1 MPACSY
7 ALRVSAFLA
16 CCVLTVAVASAQQSY
31 PMLMS
36 LKPVAVQAGTT
47 ASCEVQSRYTMAGA
61 HQVLVTGGHVSAEV
75 VPPPE
80 PKAGEKPKDVT
91 KLELKF
97 TVAPEAQPGVREFR
111 LVTPQGVSTVGQL
124 VIVRDPVIVEAKDN
138 DVREKAQHI
147 TLPAVLAGAL
157 EKREDFDFYK
167 FQVEAGSAWT
177 FHVRAQR
184 LEDKIHDLQTHVDPI
199 LFLRDAAG
207 GVLAM
212 SDNANSAD
220 PFLEYRFEQ
229 AGEYVLEIRDVRYQG
244 NPFWDYCIEVSNRP
258 FVTGV
263 HPLAVTRGRETSL
276 ELSGFLLPA
285 EPRAPVTVPAETA
298 VGPRELLLNI
308 NGQPTDP
315 VMVFVTDLPRILE
328 TDAPNDA
335 PETAIKLD
343 AWPAVC
349 CGRIEKEADLDCY
362 SFTAKKGEQISFEV
376 LGRRF
381 GSRID
386 SFLRI
391 LNEKGQAV
399 REDDDLR
406 IGSQTS
412 SDTWLENWTVPADGT
427 YTVEIRDVHL
437 RGGDN
442 FEYALSIT
450 RSEPYFQLLVD
461 TDKTQLSPGL
471 FNVIFVRA
479 LKKNG
484 FDEEIAL
491 HIDGLP
497 PGVTAT
503 TGRIL
508 KGKSTDG
515 VIVLAASA
523 DAPLSAANITI
534 RGTATRPAP
543 MEGQAAVELAAVAQ
557 PQQEIYLPGG
567 GRGHWPVDSH
577 VVCVG
582 APADI
587 RGFQLSET
595 DIRLKPGES
604 KTITVKLD
612 RADGVNANIT
622 LDMLYRHL
630 GSIYGNSLPEGVSIV
645 AGASKTLLTGK
656 NSDGSIVLKAEAS
669 APPCERQVCAV
680 MANFAINFVMK
691 ATYSGPPVF
700 VSVEKKAE

>member
-1 MPACSY
+1 M
-7 ALRVSAFLA
+7 
-16 CCVLTVAVASAQQSY
+16 
-31 PMLMS
+31 
-36 LKPVAVQAGTT
+36 
-47 ASCEVQSRYTMAGA
+47 
-61 HQVLVTGGHVSAEV
+61 
-75 VPPPE
+75 
-80 PKAGEKPKDVT
+80 
-91 KLELKF
+91 
-97 TVAPEAQPGVREFR
+97 
-111 LVTPQGVSTVGQL
+111 
-124 VIVRDPVIVEAKDN
+124 
-138 DVREKAQHI
+138 
-147 TLPAVLAGAL
+147 
-157 EKREDFDFYK
+157 
-167 FQVEAGSAWT
+167 
-177 FHVRAQR
+177 
-184 LEDKIHDLQTHVDPI
+184 
-199 LFLRDAAG
+199 
-207 GVLAM
+207 
-212 SDNANSAD
+212 
-220 PFLEYRFEQ
+220 
-229 AGEYVLEIRDVRYQG
+229 
-244 NPFWDYCIEVSNRP
+244 
-258 FVTGV
+258 
-263 HPLAVTRGRETSL
+263 
-276 ELSGFLLPA
+276 
-285 EPRAPVTVPAETA
+285 
-298 VGPRELLLNI
+298 NI

-335 PETAIKLD
+335 PETAVKLD

>member
-1 MPACSY
+1 MPAFPR
-7 ALRVSAFLA
+7 ALRVSAAFV
-16 CCVLTVAVASAQQSY
+16 CCLLTAAAALAQQSY

-47 ASCEVQSRYTMAGA
+47 ASCEVHSRYSMAGA
-61 HQVLVTGGHVSAEV
+61 HQVLVTGGHVTAEI

-111 LVTPQGVSTVGQL
+111 VVTPQGVSTVGQL
-124 VIVRDPVIVEAKDN
+124 VVVRDPVIAEAKDN
-138 DVREKAQHI
+138 DVREKAQEV
-147 TLPAVLAGAL
+147 TLPAVLTGTL
-157 EKREDFDFYK
+157 EKNEDFDFFK
-167 FQVEAGSAWT
+167 FKVEAGSAWT

-212 SDNANSAD
+212 SDNANFAD
-220 PFLEYRFEQ
+220 PFLEHRFEQ
-229 AGEYVLEIRDVRYQG
+229 AGEYVLELRDVRYQG
-244 NPFWDYCIEVSNRP
+244 NPYWDYCIEISSRP

-263 HPLAVTRGRETSL
+263 HPLVVTRAQETSL

-285 EPRAPVTVPAETA
+285 ERRAPVTIPAETP
-298 VGPRELLLNI
+298 VGPRELLLSI

-315 VMVFVTDLPRILE
+315 IAAFVTDLPRTVE

-335 PETAIKLD
+335 PETAVKLD

-362 SFTAKKGEQISFEV
+362 SFVATKGDRISFEV

-437 RGGDN
+437 RGGAN

-484 FDEEIAL
+484 FDEEISL
-491 HIDGLP
+491 QIDGLP

-515 VIVLAASA
+515 VIVLTAAP

-534 RGTATRPAP
+534 RGTATLPAP
-543 MEGQAAVELAAVAQ
+543 MDGQPAVELAAVAR
-557 PQQEIYLPGG
+557 PQEEIYLPGG

-587 RGFQLSET
+587 RGFHLNET

-604 KTITVKLD
+604 KTIAVKLD
-612 RADGVNANIT
+612 RADGVNANVT
-622 LDMLYRHL
+622 LDMLYQHL
-630 GSIYGNSLPEGVSIV
+630 GSVYGNSLPAGVSID

-656 NSDGSIVLKAEAS
+656 NSEGTIVLKADAS

>member
-1 MPACSY
+1 MPAFSS
-7 ALRVSAFLA
+7 ALRATATLA
-16 CCVLTVAVASAQQSY
+16 GCLLTTALASAQQSY

-36 LKPVAVQAGTT
+36 LKPVAVQAGATV
-47 ASCEVQSRYTMAGA
+47 SCEVQSRYTMAGA

-111 LVTPQGVSTVGQL
+111 VVTPQGVSTVGQL
-124 VIVRDPVIVEAKDN
+124 VIVRDPVIGEAKDN
-138 DVREKAQHI
+138 DVREKAQEV
-147 TLPAVLAGAL
+147 TLPAALAGTL
-157 EKREDFDFYK
+157 EKNEDFDFFK
-167 FQVEAGSAWT
+167 FKVEAGSAWT

-184 LEDKIHDLQTHVDPI
+184 LEDKIHDLQTHIDPI

-212 SDNANSAD
+212 SDNANFAD
-220 PFLEYRFEQ
+220 PFLEHRFEQ

-263 HPLAVTRGRETSL
+263 HPLAVTRGQESSL

-285 EPRAPVTVPAETA
+285 DPRAPVTVSAETP
-298 VGPRELLLNI
+298 VGPRELLLSV
-308 NGQPTDP
+308 NGQSTDP
-315 VMVFVTDLPRILE
+315 VMAFVTDLPRVVE

-335 PETAIKLD
+335 PETAVKLD

-362 SFTAKKGEQISFEV
+362 SFAAKKGERISLEV

-437 RGGDN
+437 RGGAN

-484 FDEEIAL
+484 FDEEITL
-491 HIDGLP
+491 HVDGLP

-515 VIVLAASA
+515 VIVLTAVA

-534 RGTATRPAP
+534 RGTATLPAP
-543 MEGQAAVELAAVAQ
+543 MEGQAAVELATVAQ
-557 PQQEIYLPGG
+557 PQEEIYLPGG

-604 KTITVKLD
+604 KTIAVKLD
-612 RADGVNANIT
+612 RAEGVNANIT
-622 LDMLYRHL
+622 LDMLCRHL
-630 GSIYGNSLPEGVSIV
+630 GSIYGNSLPEGVSID

-656 NSDGSIVLKAEAS
+656 NSAGSIVLKADAS

-700 VSVEKKAE
+700 VSVEKKPE

>member
-1 MPACSY
+1 MPAFSS
-7 ALRVSAFLA
+7 ALRVTATLA
-16 CCVLTVAVASAQQSY
+16 CCLLSTAAASAQQSY

-47 ASCEVQSRYTMAGA
+47 ATCEVQSRYTMAGA

-80 PKAGEKPKDVT
+80 PKAGEKPKDLT

-111 LVTPQGVSTVGQL
+111 VVTPQGVSTVGQL
-124 VIVRDPVIVEAKDN
+124 VVVRDPVIAEAKDN
-138 DVREKAQHI
+138 DVREKAQEI
-147 TLPAVLAGAL
+147 SLPAVLAGTL
-157 EKREDFDFYK
+157 EKNEDFDFYK
-167 FQVEAGSAWT
+167 FKVEAGSAWT

-184 LEDKIHDLQTHVDPI
+184 LEDKIHDLQTHIDPI

-212 SDNANSAD
+212 SDNANFAD
-220 PFLEYRFEQ
+220 PFLEHRFEQ

-263 HPLAVTRGRETSL
+263 HPLAITRGQESSL

-285 EPRAPVTVPAETA
+285 DPRAPVTVPAETP
-298 VGPRELLLNI
+298 VGPRELLLSV
-308 NGQPTDP
+308 NGQSTDP
-315 VMVFVTDLPRILE
+315 VMAFVTDLPRILE
-328 TDAPNDA
+328 TDVPNDT
-335 PETAIKLD
+335 PETAVKLD

-362 SFTAKKGEQISFEV
+362 SFAAKKGERISLEV

-437 RGGDN
+437 RGGAN

-450 RSEPYFQLLVD
+450 RSEPCFQLLVD

-479 LKKNG
+479 IKKNG

-497 PGVTAT
+497 PGVTAM

-515 VIVLAASA
+515 VIVLTAAA
-523 DAPLSAANITI
+523 EAPLSAANITI
-534 RGTATRPAP
+534 RGTATLPAP
-543 MEGQAAVELAAVAQ
+543 MEGQAAVELATVAQ
-557 PQQEIYLPGG
+557 PQEEIYLPGG

-595 DIRLKPGES
+595 EIVLKPGES
-604 KTITVKLD
+604 KTIAVKLD
-612 RADGVNANIT
+612 RAEGVNANIT

-630 GSIYGNSLPEGVSIV
+630 GSIYGNSLPEGVSID

-656 NSDGSIVLKAEAS
+656 NSEGSIVLKAEAS

>member
-1 MPACSY
+1 MSAFPR
-7 ALRVSAFLA
+7 ALRVSASLA
-16 CCVLTVAVASAQQSY
+16 CCLLTAAVASAQQSY

-47 ASCEVQSRYTMAGA
+47 ASCEVHSRYSMAGA
-61 HQVLVTGGHVSAEV
+61 HQVLVTGGHVTVEI

-97 TVAPEAQPGVREFR
+97 TVASEAQPGVREFR
-111 LVTPQGVSTVGQL
+111 VVTPQGVSTVGQL
-124 VIVRDPVIVEAKDN
+124 VVVRDPVIAEAKDN
-138 DVREKAQHI
+138 DVREKAQEV
-147 TLPAVLAGAL
+147 TLPAVLAGTL
-157 EKREDFDFYK
+157 EKNEDFDFFK
-167 FQVEAGSAWT
+167 FKVEAGSAWT

-199 LFLRDAAG
+199 LFLRDSAG

-212 SDNANSAD
+212 SDNANFAD
-220 PFLEYRFEQ
+220 PFLEHRFEQ
-229 AGEYVLEIRDVRYQG
+229 AGEYVLEIRDVRFQG
-244 NPFWDYCIEVSNRP
+244 NPYWDYCIEISSRP

-263 HPLAVTRGRETSL
+263 HPLAVTRGQETSL

-285 EPRAPVTVPAETA
+285 DRHAPVTIPAETP
-298 VGPRELLLNI
+298 VGPRELLLSI

-315 VMVFVTDLPRILE
+315 VAAFVTDLPRTVE

-335 PETAIKLD
+335 PETAVKLD
-343 AWPAVC
+343 VWPAVC

-362 SFTAKKGEQISFEV
+362 SFVATKGDRISFEV

-437 RGGDN
+437 RGGPN

-491 HIDGLP
+491 QIDGLP

-515 VIVLAASA
+515 VIVLTAAP
-523 DAPLSAANITI
+523 DAPLAAANVTI
-534 RGTATRPAP
+534 RGTATLPAP
-543 MEGQAAVELAAVAQ
+543 MEGQPAVELAAVAR
-557 PQQEIYLPGG
+557 PQEEIYLPGG

-587 RGFQLSET
+587 RGFHLNET

-604 KTITVKLD
+604 KTIGVKLD
-612 RADGVNANIT
+612 RAEGVNANVT
-622 LDMLYRHL
+622 LDMLYQHL
-630 GSIYGNSLPEGVSIV
+630 GSVYGNSLPAGVSID

-656 NSDGSIVLKAEAS
+656 NSEGTIVLKADAS